1 MGKWIHKMKDI
12 LNKLDNILNEG
23 HLGELAD
30 RVELDHEVQMARA
43 DLYKIAKYA
52 IKLHDMLKS
61 VSEVQGIEGW
71 QQSKITK
78 AADYLGSVYH
88 NMDYAMSDMNPVN
101 YEADQMDDMAFD
113 LAAESVEE
121 AGYSDAERR
130 GMDNLVK
137 DVTSVPRPKVKPP
150 VPAKKDP
157 GMERDRTTGNP
168 ADGIGAA
175 AAAANKKAMGK
186 TNKSKFSDWGKK

>member
-1 MGKWIHKMKDI
+1 MKDI
-12 LNKLDNILNEG
+12 LDKLDNILNEG

-137 DVTSVPRPKVKPP
+137 DVTSVPSPKVKPP
-150 VPAKKDP
+150 VPPKKDDDP

-175 AAAANKKAMGK
+175 AAAANKAALERRRGK
-186 TNKSKFSDWGKK
+186 TNESKFSDWGKK

>member
-52 IKLHDMLKS
+52 IKLHNMLKS

-137 DVTSVPRPKVKPP
+137 NVTSVPRPKVKPP

-175 AAAANKKAMGK
+175 AAAANKGK
-186 TNKSKFSDWGKK
+186 TNDSKFSDWGKK

>member
-1 MGKWIHKMKDI
+1 MKDI

-150 VPAKKDP
+150 VPPKKDDDP

-175 AAAANKKAMGK
+175 AAAANKGK
-186 TNKSKFSDWGKK
+186 TNDSKISDWGKK

>member
-52 IKLHDMLKS
+52 IKLHNMLKS

-175 AAAANKKAMGK
+175 AAAANKGK
-186 TNKSKFSDWGKK
+186 TNDSKFSDWGKK

>member
-175 AAAANKKAMGK
+175 AAAANKGK
-186 TNKSKFSDWGKK
+186 TNDSKFSDWGKK